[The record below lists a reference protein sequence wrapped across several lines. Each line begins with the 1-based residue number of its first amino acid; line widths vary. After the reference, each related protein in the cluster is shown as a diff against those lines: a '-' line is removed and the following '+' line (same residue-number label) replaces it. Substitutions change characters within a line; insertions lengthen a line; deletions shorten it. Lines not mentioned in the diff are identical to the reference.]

1 MSAPCPS
8 FGFVV
13 RTAAGRDADA
23 LRRSLTERLA
33 PAGLVVDDRRATSI
47 VIIREGS
54 QATESDRQLVIG
66 LLAGELN
73 AGDATVS
80 DLIDLNS

>member
-13 RTAAGRDADA
+13 RTTPDRDAGA

-33 PAGLVVDDRRATSI
+33 PAGLVVDDRQERSI
-47 VIIREGS
+47 VITREGS

-66 LLAGELN
+66 LLADELN

>member
-13 RTAAGRDADA
+13 RTPAGRDAGA
-23 LRRSLTERLA
+23 LCRSLTERLA
-33 PAGLVVDDRRATSI
+33 PAGLVVDDRRESSI
-47 VIIREGS
+47 VITREGS

-66 LLAGELN
+66 LLADELH